1 MKRIFLIILVLGIF
15 MLGMSFVSAK
25 EDTHFEIEKDSSG
38 YSAIITLK
46 DSSNNPVPKV
56 KFSIEITKPNGAVR
70 KLPTKTLNKTGQN
83 IFFLGSAKGNYVITV
98 NFKGND
104 NYNQCTL
111 TKTITVTAGSGS
123 SSAYSYYDNHNYG
136 DSLRMDEY
144 IYDNYWPEEIYDD
157 PHNFDGEW
165 Y

>member
-1 MKRIFLIILVLGIF
+1 MAGSKKNSI
-15 MLGMSFVSAK
+15 
-25 EDTHFEIEKDSSG
+25 
-38 YSAIITLK
+38 
-46 DSSNNPVPKV
+46 NN
-56 KFSIEITKPNGAVR
+56 T
-70 KLPTKTLNKTGQN
+70 
-83 IFFLGSAKGNYVITV
+83 

-104 NYNQCTL
+104 NYNPATL

-123 SSAYSYYDNHNYG
+123 SSAYSYYDSHSYG

-157 PHNFDGEW
+157 PHNYDGEW